1 MGGWDVEGCELVSGI
16 VKDASIE
23 EHGLVIG
30 ILKDESV
37 GVRY

>member
-1 MGGWDVEGCELVSGI
+1 MSGM